1 MYEKTRL
8 LDSFCYFCESLHGI
22 MDERRKIEEPVSAE
36 FERFNKDFEASLRSE
51 TTRLQSAIDV
61 ILNSTG
67 KHVRPLLVLLTAKVC
82 GQVTDN
88 TINSAVLLELLHTA
102 TLIHDDVI
110 DETKQRR
117 GVPSLNAIFDNRIS
131 VLVGDYVLS
140 TALIRSIQTGDL
152 RIVGIISNLG
162 RDLSEG
168 EIKQLE
174 TAEESILDENCYLQ
188 VIKKK
193 TATLLSA
200 CTEIGAISSGA
211 SAEVIALCRE
221 FGEYLGYCFQ
231 IKDDIFD
238 YFKEANIGKPTG
250 NDIREGKVTLPLLY
264 ALRQGREE
272 EAARYLDMIL
282 RKDFGAEN
290 VDSLIEF
297 AKANGGIEYAEARN
311 KHVVFH
317 LRDGRDIEA
326 LEPFRSVEDRL
337 AQNATFFKCHRSY
350 QVNLRNIDHFN
361 RTEIVMR
368 SGACIPLARS
378 CKQGFQDAYFAVRFE
393 GGRR

>member
-1 MYEKTRL
+1 M
-8 LDSFCYFCESLHGI
+8 
-22 MDERRKIEEPVSAE
+22 
-36 FERFNKDFEASLRSE
+36 
-51 TTRLQSAIDV
+51 
-61 ILNSTG
+61 
-67 KHVRPLLVLLTAKVC
+67 RPLLVLLTAKVC

-221 FGEYLGYCFQ
+221 VGENLGYCFQ
-231 IKDDIFD
+231 IKEDILD

-282 RKDFGAEN
+282 RKDFAAEN

-297 AKANGGIEYAEARN
+297 AKANGGIEYAEARM
-311 KHVVFH
+311 KEYHDKAVDVL
-317 LRDGRDIEA
+317 LRLPESEA
-326 LEPFRSVEDRL
+326 QTSLILLADYIMTRS
-337 AQNATFFKCHRSY
+337 K
-350 QVNLRNIDHFN
+350 
-361 RTEIVMR
+361 
-368 SGACIPLARS
+368 
-378 CKQGFQDAYFAVRFE
+378 
-393 GGRR
+393 